1 MVYDYSGAPP
11 QRELELIPAGTIATV
26 TMKIRAGGAGENGLL
41 KRSKDGACEMLDL
54 EFVVVDGPYTR
65 RKFWGNLILAGT
77 TNGHAQAAEISRA
90 VLRGIIES
98 ARGIKPDDTS
108 PQAREAR
115 TVELKDFDGMAFI
128 ARIGVEKGRLR
139 NDGSS
144 ECYPDKNVLT
154 AAITPDKKDWHT
166 VEQAPPFN
174 GGSGGNGTPSAAP
187 TPIERPRWAS

>member
-98 ARGIKPDDTS
+98 ARGITPDDTS

-139 NDGSS
+139 ND
-144 ECYPDKNVLT
+144 EQQRVL
-154 AAITPDKKDWHT
+154 PRQERSHRGNHT
-166 VEQAPPFN
+166 
-174 GGSGGNGTPSAAP
+174 
-187 TPIERPRWAS
+187 